1 MGSFEDEGLQLV
13 GRKVSIKAG
22 REQKEDTLKSTSSAI
37 VGGFGVEESRFRKVV
52 VDDNALNVEKGR
64 EGTQVD
70 DITKLDTKPLKKV
83 PSTLEDHVEKVISKV
98 NESNVGAESETG
110 GSSGSSSSS
119 SSSTSSQGAREQ
131 EKKDELID
139 LGDFVVLELIRMQRI
154 SRVEFEFLRKK
165 FQMLD
170 GIIYTLSLFLP

>member
-1 MGSFEDEGLQLV
+1 M
-13 GRKVSIKAG
+13 
-22 REQKEDTLKSTSSAI
+22 
-37 VGGFGVEESRFRKVV
+37 
-52 VDDNALNVEKGR
+52 NVEKGR

-70 DITKLDTKPLKKV
+70 DITELETKPLKKV

-98 NESNVGAESETG
+98 NGSNVGAESETG
-110 GSSGSSSSS
+110 SSSGSSSSS